1 MFGKLYLG
9 ELKKLNR
16 PKGLIAISIIFVVFF
31 VIFAMVYNLNFDA
44 ILEGVQDMFED
55 MDVQEEFPFEEE
67 YPFEEEPEKY
77 PDDYDGMFDY
87 DSLDYIAV
95 ANPDNIDKIIEEFT
109 AKRNE
114 YKKLAKKEPAYG
126 SMVYYSDCA
135 LSMLN
140 YMKENNVYGENLNVV
155 GYTQHF
161 FEKTAENFALT
172 YFEFVLAVLAIY
184 GIVIASGLLAD
195 EYSKGTIKLLM
206 LRPIGKN
213 ELTTAKLLA
222 LFTHL
227 VGILGIASLIGYI
240 YGAIA
245 FKSTSLDKV
254 FVVFNAK
261 SVFTSTAGAVVF
273 YNMFFKTVALLS
285 TVTLSYAIGT
295 VTKRKTLGIIL
306 TLIIDLGIV
315 SAIFSIFGGSIFLFS
330 TNTDFSQFFG
340 FSTNM
345 EKGANFFISLP
356 VYIAYMAVILSTLY
370 VTVKK
375 RDII

>member
-9 ELKKLNR
+9 ELKKLTR
-16 PKGLIAISIIFVVFF
+16 PKGLIAISVIFVVFF
-31 VIFAMVYNLNFDA
+31 IMFAMVYNIDFDA
-44 ILEGVQDMFED
+44 VLEGIQDMVED
-55 MDVQEEFPFEEE
+55 MEVEQFPSEEE
-67 YPFEEEPEKY
+67 YPFEEEPELS
-77 PDDYDGMFDY
+77 PDDYAAMVGY
-87 DSLDYIAV
+87 DKLDYIAV

-109 AKRNE
+109 AKRDE
-114 YKKLAKKEPAYG
+114 YKKLAKKDVNYG
-126 SMVYYSDCA
+126 SLVYYYNCA
-135 LSMLN
+135 LSMLD
-140 YMKENNVYGENLNVV
+140 YMKENDVYGEDLNVV
-155 GYTQHF
+155 GYTQNYF
-161 FEKTAENFALT
+161 DKTAENFALS
-172 YFEFVLAVLAIY
+172 YFEFVIAVLAIY
-184 GIVIASGLLAD
+184 GIVIGAGLLAD

-222 LFTHL
+222 MFTHL
-227 VGILGIASLIGYI
+227 VGILGIASLVGYI

-254 FVVFNAK
+254 FVVFNSK
-261 SVFTSTAGAVVF
+261 SVFTSTQGAVVF

-306 TLIIDLGIV
+306 TLIIDFGIV
-315 SAIFSIFGGSIFLFS
+315 SAIFGVFGGSIFLFS
-330 TNTDFSQFFG
+330 TNVDFSQFFG
-340 FSTNM
+340 FSNSM

-356 VYIAYMAVILSTLY
+356 LYIAYMTAILATLY